1 MIIANNKN
9 EFEIINFMKSRN
21 ILILFTKI
29 RNRTSHFHTA
39 QEFSLLIEG
48 ESEYSLNN
56 VISNSYTLN
65 EGDLLLIN
73 QNQEHAFKSISSQD
87 SIFLILQISPRF
99 YEENFPHKKNIYWDT
114 QYLNSNNFEE
124 KIETVNILLK
134 ELAYQYFNSDYFNFK
149 QMALLN
155 LLLDFLSN
163 NIDNRILKDHELQYS
178 NYINSRLIRLENY
191 VESNF
196 NKNITLSKFAEL
208 EGISLS
214 HASRMIKNTIGIN
227 FNTYLRRVRV
237 SEVKRMINQRTF
249 NITELCLQSGFSDPR
264 ILKKAFLELEKIS
277 LEEYIGKVKSRNLK
291 DFNYNLP
298 SEYILNNSE
307 SKHLSQKLRPSE
319 KELKKILNNF
329 IC

>member
-29 RNRTSHFHTA
+29 KNRTSHFHTA

-48 ESEYSLNN
+48 KSEYSLNN
-56 VISNSYTLN
+56 VISNSYVLS
-65 EGDLLLIN
+65 EEDLLLVN
-73 QNQEHAFKSISSQD
+73 QNQEHSFKSISSQD

-99 YEENFPHKKNIYWDT
+99 YEQNFPHKKNICWDT
-114 QYLNSNNFEE
+114 QHLSSSNFEG
-124 KIETVNILLK
+124 KIETVNVLIK

-149 QMALLN
+149 QMTLLN
-155 LLLDFLSN
+155 ILLDFLSTN
-163 NIDNRILKDHELQYS
+163 VDHRILKDNELQNS
-178 NYINSRLIRLENY
+178 NYINSRLLRLESY

-227 FNTYLRRVRV
+227 FNTYLKRVRV
-237 SEVKRMINQRTF
+237 SEVKRMIKQRTV
-249 NITELCLQSGFSDPR
+249 NITELCLQSGFSDSR
-264 ILKKAFLELEKIS
+264 ILKSAFLELEKIS
-277 LEEYIGKVKSRNLK
+277 LDEYIGEIKSRNLK
-291 DFNYNLP
+291 DTNYNLP

-307 SKHLSQKLRPSE
+307 SKRLSQKLRPSE
-319 KELKKILNNF
+319 KELTKILNNS
-329 IC
+329 I